1 MNSKS
6 NTITRR
12 TVLRGL
18 GAMIALPGLN
28 IMTGMTSA
36 AAKGRRDPGRLACF
50 YIPGAINHYN
60 WFPKDTGFDY
70 TISPSHEPLK
80 HHRDRFSVLT
90 SLSHIEGRIS
100 GHKHPYN
107 FLTGHNIA
115 ITPGVLSNT
124 VSFDQVAAKHIGSTY
139 LPSLALSW
147 TSGVGA
153 ATLSR
158 NARGVDIPATN
169 DYRAVFKNLFPPS
182 DPSQIKQAKAR
193 IVLNRS
199 ILDTA
204 VSDVKAL
211 QRKLGHTDQRR
222 MEQYLDSIREVEK
235 RLDDRDAILN
245 RGRPE
250 FDESS
255 VRTEPRSAGEE
266 GFRGKN
272 SMQEHLEL
280 MMDLI
285 ALAFQ
290 TDMTRVVTQCLG
302 GEAGPNY
309 SEYKTWAKE
318 TGAPTRGTHD
328 YHHKG
333 SGNRGADN
341 GDTRLIGRRDRLFC
355 ACLARLMDKLDSI
368 EASDG
373 TLLDHTVL
381 LMGGSQISSHSGKSF
396 PMLLAGG
403 NKLGFKHGQHLKWKG
418 NTRSASDLYLTI
430 LQQLRCPV
438 ESFKES
444 KGPITELLS

>member
-1 MNSKS
+1 MNLKT
-6 NTITRR
+6 NPINRR

-18 GAMIALPGLN
+18 GATIALPALEV
-28 IMTGMTSA
+28 TA
-36 AAKGRRDPGRLACF
+36 AAGKGERDPGRLACF

-70 TISPSHEPLK
+70 TISPSHEPLTK
-80 HHRDRFSVLT
+80 HRENFSVLS

-115 ITPGVLSNT
+115 ITPGTLTNT
-124 VSFDQVAAKHIGSTY
+124 VSFDQVAAKHLGPTY
-139 LPSLALSW
+139 VPSLALTW
-147 TSGVGA
+147 KSGVGA

-158 NARGVDIPATN
+158 NALGVDIPATS
-169 DYRAVFKNLFPPS
+169 DYREVFENLFPPA
-182 DPSQIKQAKAR
+182 DPAGLNQAKAR

-204 VSDVKAL
+204 AGDVKAL
-211 QRKLGHTDQRR
+211 QSKLGYADKQR
-222 MEQYLDSIREVEK
+222 MDQYLDSIREVEK
-235 RLDDRDAILN
+235 RLDARDEILDA
-245 RGRPE
+245 GRPK
-250 FDESS
+250 FDEDS
-255 VRTEPRSAGEE
+255 VRTEP
-266 GFRGKN
+266 KN
-272 SMQEHLEL
+272 KMSMREHLEL

-285 ALAFQ
+285 VLAFQ
-290 TDMTRVVTQCLG
+290 TDMTRVVTQSLG

-309 SEYKTWAKE
+309 SEYKDWAKV
-318 TGAPTRGTHD
+318 TGAPTRGVHD

-341 GDTRLIGRRDRLFC
+341 PDTKLIGLRDKLYC
-355 ACLARLMDKLDSI
+355 ACLARLMDKLNAI
-368 EASDG
+368 EASEG

-381 LMGGSQISSHSGKSF
+381 MMGGSQISSHSGSSF
-396 PMLLAGG
+396 PLLFAGG
-403 NKLGFKHGQHLKWKG
+403 KKLGFKHGQHLKWPG
-418 NTRSASDLYLTI
+418 STVSASDLYLTI

-444 KGPITELLS
+444 KGVISEILA

>member
-1 MNSKS
+1 MNLKS
-6 NTITRR
+6 NPITRR
-12 TVLRGL
+12 TALRGL
-18 GAMIALPGLN
+18 GAMIALPSLE
-28 IMTGMTSA
+28 IMSGKTA
-36 AAKGRRDPGRLACF
+36 AAEEGQRDPGRLACF

-60 WFPKDTGFDY
+60 WFPQDTGFDY

-80 HHRDRFSVLT
+80 HHRGHFSVLT

-115 ITPGVLSNT
+115 ITPGVLTNS
-124 VSFDQVAAKHIGSTY
+124 VSFDQVAAKHIGPTY

-158 NARGVDIPATN
+158 NALGVDIPATN
-169 DYRAVFKNLFPPS
+169 DYRAVFESLFPPS
-182 DPSQIKQAKAR
+182 DPAQIKQAEAR

-204 VSDVKAL
+204 MGDVKDL
-211 QRKLGHTDQRR
+211 RRKLGRVDQQRID
-222 MEQYLDSIREVEK
+222 QYLDSVREVEK
-235 RLDDRDAILN
+235 RLDDRDAILK

-255 VRTEPRSAGEE
+255 VRTEPTS
-266 GFRGKN
+266 KD

-341 GDTRLIGRRDRLFC
+341 PDTRLIGIRDRLFC
-355 ACLARLMDKLDSI
+355 TCLARLMDKLDAI

-373 TLLDHTVL
+373 TLLDHTTL
-381 LMGGSQISSHSGKSF
+381 LMGGSQISSHSGSSF

-403 NKLGFKHGQHLKWKG
+403 NKLGFKHGQHLRWKSD
-418 NTRSASDLYLTI
+418 TKSASDLYLTI

-444 KGPITELLS
+444 KGPISELLA

>member
-1 MNSKS
+1 MNPKS
-6 NTITRR
+6 IQISRR
-12 TVLRGL
+12 SVLRGL
-18 GAMIALPGLN
+18 GATIALPSLE
-28 IMTGMTSA
+28 IMSGRTHA
-36 AAKGRRDPGRLACF
+36 AVEGQRDPGRLACF

-70 TISPSHEPLK
+70 TISPSHAPLK
-80 HHRDRFSVLT
+80 HHRERFSVLT

-115 ITPGVLSNT
+115 ITPGVLTNS
-124 VSFDQVAAKHIGSTY
+124 VSFDQVAAKHIGPTY

-158 NARGVDIPATN
+158 NSLGVDIPATS
-169 DYRAVFKNLFPPS
+169 DYRAVFARLFPPA
-182 DPSQIKQAKAR
+182 DASQLKRAKER
-193 IVLNRS
+193 IALNRS

-204 VSDVKAL
+204 TGDVKSL
-211 QRKLGHTDQRR
+211 QRKLGHADRQRID
-222 MEQYLDSIREVEK
+222 QYLESIREVEK
-235 RLDDRDAILN
+235 RLDDREAILK

-250 FDESS
+250 FDEAK
-255 VRTEPRSAGEE
+255 VRTEPRIE
-266 GFRGKN
+266 N

-333 SGNRGADN
+333 SGNRGVDN
-341 GDTRLIGRRDRLFC
+341 SDTKLIGMRDRMFC

-368 EASDG
+368 AASDG
-373 TLLDHTVL
+373 TLLDHTTL
-381 LMGGSQISSHSGKSF
+381 LMGGSQISSHSGSSF

-418 NTRSASDLYLTI
+418 NTKSASDLYLTI

-444 KGPITELLS
+444 KGSISELLA

>member
-1 MNSKS
+1 MAMKS
-6 NTITRR
+6 NKISRR

-18 GAMIALPGLN
+18 GATIALPCLE
-28 IMTGMTSA
+28 IMTGKTSA
-36 AAKGRRDPGRLACF
+36 AARGRRDPGRLACF

-60 WFPKDTGFDY
+60 WFPKDTGFNY
-70 TISPSHEPLK
+70 TIAPSHKPLE
-80 HHRDRFSVLT
+80 HHRDRFTVLT

-115 ITPGVLSNT
+115 MTPGVLTNT
-124 VSFDQVAAKHIGSTY
+124 VSMDQVAAKYIGPTY

-158 NARGVDIPATN
+158 NALGVDVPATN
-169 DYRAVFKNLFPPS
+169 DYRAVFEKLFPPA
-182 DPSQIKQAKAR
+182 DAAQLKQARAR

-204 VSDVKAL
+204 IGDVKDL
-211 QRKLGHTDQRR
+211 QRKLGRTDQRR
-222 MEQYLDSIREVEK
+222 MDQYLDSIREVEK
-235 RLDDRDAILN
+235 RLDDRDVILKK
-245 RGRPE
+245 GRPQ

-255 VRTEPRSAGEE
+255 VRTEP
-266 GFRGKN
+266 KN
-272 SMQEHLEL
+272 KSSMKEHLEL
-280 MMDLI
+280 ITDLI
-285 ALAFQ
+285 TLAFQ
-290 TDMTRVVTQCLG
+290 TDMTRVVTQSLG

-309 SEYKTWAKE
+309 DEYKEWAKA

-341 GDTRLIGRRDRLFC
+341 PDTQLIGLRDRLYC
-355 ACLARLMDKLDSI
+355 ASLARLMDKLDSI
-368 EASDG
+368 EASEG

-381 LMGGSQISSHSGKSF
+381 LMGGSQISSHSGSSF
-396 PMLLAGG
+396 PLLLAGG
-403 NKLGFKHGQHLKWKG
+403 HKLGFKHGQHIKWKS
-418 NTRSASDLYLTI
+418 NVRSASDLYLTI

-438 ESFKES
+438 DSFKES
-444 KGPITELLS
+444 KGSISELLV

>member
-1 MNSKS
+1 MNPKS
-6 NTITRR
+6 IPLSRR
-12 TVLRGL
+12 SVLRGL
-18 GAMIALPGLN
+18 GATIALPSLE
-28 IMTGMTSA
+28 IMSGKTHA
-36 AAKGRRDPGRLACF
+36 AVQGQRDPGRLACF

-60 WFPKDTGFDY
+60 WFPVDTGIDY

-80 HHRDRFSVLT
+80 HHRERFSVLT

-115 ITPGVLSNT
+115 ITPGVLTNS
-124 VSFDQVAAKHIGSTY
+124 VSFDQVAAKYIGPTY

-158 NARGVDIPATN
+158 NSLGVDIPATS
-169 DYRAVFKNLFPPS
+169 DYRAVFARLFPPS
-182 DPSQIKQAKAR
+182 DASQLKQAKER
-193 IVLNRS
+193 IALNRS

-204 VSDVKAL
+204 TGDVKSL
-211 QRKLGHTDQRR
+211 QRKLGHADRQRID
-222 MEQYLDSIREVEK
+222 QYLESIREVEK
-235 RLDDRDAILN
+235 RLDDREAILK

-250 FDESS
+250 FDEAN
-255 VRTEPRSAGEE
+255 VRTEPRRE
-266 GFRGKN
+266 N

-285 ALAFQ
+285 CLAFQ

-341 GDTRLIGRRDRLFC
+341 PDTKLIGMRDRMFC

-368 EASDG
+368 AASDG
-373 TLLDHTVL
+373 TLLDHTTL
-381 LMGGSQISSHSGKSF
+381 LMGGSQISSHSGSSF
-396 PMLLAGG
+396 PMILAGG
-403 NKLGFKHGQHLKWKG
+403 NKLGFKHGQHLKWQG
-418 NTRSASDLYLTI
+418 NTKSASDLYLTI

-438 ESFKES
+438 EAFKES
-444 KGPITELLS
+444 KGPISELLA

>member
-1 MNSKS
+1 MNNRIS
-6 NTITRR
+6 RR

-18 GAMIALPGLN
+18 GATIALPCLE
-28 IMTGMTSA
+28 IMSGKTSA
-36 AAKGRRDPGRLACF
+36 AASGRRDPGRLACF

-60 WFPKDTGFDY
+60 WFPKDTGFEY
-70 TISPSHEPLK
+70 TISPSHKPLE
-80 HHRDRFSVLT
+80 HHRDHFSVLT

-115 ITPGVLSNT
+115 ITPGVLTNT
-124 VSFDQVAAKHIGSTY
+124 VSMDQVAAKYIGPTY

-158 NARGVDIPATN
+158 NALGVDVPATN
-169 DYRAVFKNLFPPS
+169 DYRAVFENLFPPS
-182 DPSQIKQAKAR
+182 GSSQLKQARAR

-204 VSDVKAL
+204 SSDVKDL
-211 QRKLGHTDQRR
+211 QRKLGRTDLRR
-222 MEQYLDSIREVEK
+222 MDQYLDSIREVEK
-235 RLDDRDAILN
+235 RLDDRDAILAK
-245 RGRPE
+245 GRPK
-250 FDESS
+250 FDEASI
-255 VRTEPRSAGEE
+255 RTEP
-266 GFRGKN
+266 KN
-272 SMQEHLEL
+272 KSSMQEHLEL

-290 TDMTRVVTQCLG
+290 TDMTRVVTQSLG

-309 SEYKTWAKE
+309 TEYKDWAKQTE
-318 TGAPTRGTHD
+318 APTRGVHD

-341 GDTRLIGRRDRLFC
+341 PDTQLIGIRDRLFC

-368 EASDG
+368 EASEG

-381 LMGGSQISSHSGKSF
+381 LMGGSQISSHSGSSF
-396 PMLLAGG
+396 PLLLAGG
-403 NKLGFKHGQHLKWKG
+403 NKLGFNHGQHLKWKG
-418 NTRSASDLYLTI
+418 NEQSASNLYLTI
-430 LQQLRCPV
+430 LKQLGCRID
-438 ESFKES
+438 SFKES
-444 KGPITELLS
+444 KGTISELLA

>member
-1 MNSKS
+1 MNEKS
-6 NTITRR
+6 NPIPRR
-12 TVLRGL
+12 TILQGL
-18 GAMIALPGLN
+18 GASIALPWLE
-28 IMTGMTSA
+28 IMSGKTLA
-36 AAKGRRDPGRLACF
+36 AAQGRRDPGRLACF
-50 YIPGAINHYN
+50 YIPGCINHYN
-60 WFPKDTGFDY
+60 WFPEDTGFNY
-70 TISPSHEPLK
+70 TISPSHQPLAP
-80 HHRDRFSVLT
+80 HRDRFSVLT

-124 VSFDQVAAKHIGSTY
+124 VSMDQVAAKYIGPTY

-147 TSGVGA
+147 TTGVGA

-158 NARGVDIPATN
+158 NTLGVDIPATS
-169 DYRAVFKNLFPPS
+169 DYRAVFENLFPPA
-182 DPSQIKQAKAR
+182 DTSQLKQARAR
-193 IVLNRS
+193 VVLNRS

-204 VSDVKAL
+204 TSDVKDL
-211 QRKLGHTDQRR
+211 QRKLGRTDQRR
-222 MEQYLDSIREVEK
+222 IDQYLESIREVEK
-235 RLDDRDAILN
+235 RLNDRDAILAK
-245 RGRPE
+245 GRPK

-255 VRTEPRSAGEE
+255 VRTEP
-266 GFRGKN
+266 KN
-272 SMQEHLEL
+272 RLSMKEHLEL

-309 SEYKTWAKE
+309 TEYKDWAKE
-318 TGAPTRGTHD
+318 TEAPTRGVHD

-341 GDTRLIGRRDRLFC
+341 PDTQLIGLRDRMYC

-368 EASDG
+368 EASEG
-373 TLLDHTVL
+373 TLLDHTTL
-381 LMGGSQISSHSGKSF
+381 LMGGSQISSHSGSSF
-396 PMLLAGG
+396 PLLLAGG
-403 NKLGFKHGQHLKWKG
+403 KKLGFKHGQHLKWKK
-418 NTRSASDLYLTI
+418 NERSASDLYLTI
-430 LQQLRCPV
+430 LQQLGCPV

-444 KGPITELLS
+444 KGAISELLT

>member
-1 MNSKS
+1 MNHKS
-6 NTITRR
+6 HSLSRR

-18 GAMIALPGLN
+18 GATIALPSLE
-28 IMTGMTSA
+28 IMTGKTL
-36 AAKGRRDPGRLACF
+36 AKENGQRDPGRLACF

-60 WFPKDTGFDY
+60 WFPTDTGFDY
-70 TISPSHEPLK
+70 TISPTHEPLT
-80 HHRDRFSVLT
+80 HHRDQFSVLT
-90 SLSHIEGRIS
+90 NLSHIEGRIS

-115 ITPGVLSNT
+115 ITPGVLTNS
-124 VSFDQVAAKHIGSTY
+124 VSFDQVAAKHLGATF

-147 TSGVGA
+147 KSGVGA
-153 ATLSR
+153 VTLSR
-158 NARGVDIPATN
+158 NALGVDIPATN
-169 DYRAVFKNLFPPS
+169 DYRGVFENLFPPA
-182 DPSQIKQAKAR
+182 DASQLKKAKAR
-193 IVLNRS
+193 IALNRS

-204 VSDVKAL
+204 MGDVKSL
-211 QRKLGHTDQRR
+211 QRKLGHTDKQR
-222 MEQYLDSIREVEK
+222 MDQYLESIREVEK
-235 RLDDRDAILN
+235 RLDDRDAILK

-250 FDESS
+250 FDEAV
-255 VRTEPRSAGEE
+255 VRTAPKRE
-266 GFRGKN
+266 N

-280 MMDLI
+280 MIDLI

-341 GDTRLIGRRDRLFC
+341 PDTLLIGKRDRLYC
-355 ACLARLMDKLDSI
+355 ACLARLMDKLDAI

-373 TLLDHTVL
+373 TLLDHTTL
-381 LMGGSQISSHSGKSF
+381 LMGGSQISSHSGSSF
-396 PMLLAGG
+396 PMILAGG
-403 NKLGFKHGQHLKWKG
+403 RKLGFKHGQHLKWEKDS
-418 NTRSASDLYLTI
+418 RSASDLYLTI

-444 KGPITELLS
+444 RGNIGELLV

>member
-1 MNSKS
+1 MNPKS
-6 NTITRR
+6 IALSRR
-12 TVLRGL
+12 SVLRGL
-18 GAMIALPGLN
+18 GATIALPSLE
-28 IMTGMTSA
+28 IMSGRTQA
-36 AAKGRRDPGRLACF
+36 AVEGQRDPGRLACF

-60 WFPKDTGFDY
+60 WFPENTGFDY
-70 TISPSHEPLK
+70 TISPSHEPLT
-80 HHRDRFSVLT
+80 HHRERFSVLT

-100 GHKHPYN
+100 GHTHPYN
-107 FLTGHNIA
+107 FLTGHNIN
-115 ITPGVLSNT
+115 ITPGILTNT
-124 VSFDQVAAKHIGSTY
+124 VSFDQVAAKHIGPTY

-158 NARGVDIPATN
+158 NSLGVDIPATS
-169 DYRAVFKNLFPPS
+169 DYREVFAKLFPPA
-182 DPSQIKQAKAR
+182 DASQLKRAKER
-193 IVLNRS
+193 IALNRS

-204 VSDVKAL
+204 TVDVKSL
-211 QRKLGHTDQRR
+211 QRKLGHADRQRVD
-222 MEQYLDSIREVEK
+222 QYLESIREVEK
-235 RLDDRDAILN
+235 RLDDRESILK

-250 FDESS
+250 FDEAR
-255 VRTEPRSAGEE
+255 VRTEPKAE
-266 GFRGKN
+266 N

-333 SGNRGADN
+333 SGNRGAN
-341 GDTRLIGRRDRLFC
+341 NPDTKLIGMRDRIFC
-355 ACLARLMDKLDSI
+355 ACLARLMDRLNVI
-368 EASDG
+368 AASDG

-381 LMGGSQISSHSGKSF
+381 LLGGSQISSHSGSSF

-403 NKLGFKHGQHLKWKG
+403 NKLGFKHGQHLKWNG
-418 NTRSASDLYLTI
+418 DTRSASDLYLTI

-438 ESFKES
+438 EAFKES
-444 KGPITELLS
+444 KGPISELLA

>member
-1 MNSKS
+1 MSSKTDTLS
-6 NTITRR
+6 RR
-12 TVLRGL
+12 SVLRGF
-18 GAMIALPGLN
+18 GAMIALPSLE
-28 IMTGMTSA
+28 IMGGITSA
-36 AAKGRRDPGRLACF
+36 AARGKKDPGRLACF

-60 WFPKDTGFDY
+60 WYPKDTGFDY
-70 TISPSHEPLK
+70 TIAPSHEPLER
-80 HHRDRFSVLT
+80 HRDRFTVL
-90 SLSHIEGRIS
+90 SKLSHIEGRIS

-124 VSFDQVAAKHIGSTY
+124 VSFDQVAAKHIGPTY
-139 LPSLALSW
+139 LHSLALSW

-158 NARGVDIPATN
+158 NALGVDIPATS
-169 DYRAVFKNLFPPS
+169 DYRTVFESLFPPR
-182 DPSQIKQAKAR
+182 DAAQIKKAKAR
-193 IVLNRS
+193 IALDRSVLDASSN
-199 ILDTA
+199 
-204 VSDVKAL
+204 DVKAL
-211 QRKLGHTDQRR
+211 RRRLGRVDRR
-222 MEQYLDSIREVEK
+222 RVDQYLDSIREVEK
-235 RLDDRDAILN
+235 RLNDRDAILD

-255 VRTEPRSAGEE
+255 VRLVPRVAGEE
-266 GFRGKN
+266 GFRGKS
-272 SMQEHLEL
+272 SMQEHIEI

-290 TDMTRVVTQCLG
+290 TDMTRVVTQSLG

-309 SEYKTWAKE
+309 SEYKDWAKE

-341 GDTRLIGRRDRLFC
+341 PDTKLIGHRDRLYC
-355 ACLARLMDKLDSI
+355 ACLARLMDKLESI

-373 TLLDHTVL
+373 TLLDHTTL
-381 LMGGSQISSHSGKSF
+381 LLGGSQISSHSGKSF
-396 PMLLAGG
+396 PLLIAGG
-403 NKLGFKHGQHLKWKG
+403 NKLGFKHGQHLKWDS
-418 NTRSASDLYLTI
+418 NTKSASDLYLTI
-430 LQQLRCPV
+430 LQQLGCPV

-444 KGPITELLS
+444 KGPIGELLT